1 MNNRALVLLLLVLF
15 SFQTAFCA
23 FKTIDNSESNSSI
36 DSENIKIKP
45 KLSLQTTFA
54 SKHMWRG
61 FPAGTAPTIEP
72 MITFTYGNLNVYAW
86 AAYAINHSYREIDFF
101 VTYDWEY
108 LRLGLF
114 DYYCPQEGSKIVDF
128 TRFKGVETQHLF
140 EAQAVFKGGKNLPF
154 ILTTACFIGGSD
166 VDESGEQLYST
177 YIELAYSF
185 VKWKNTFNLE
195 IGMTPFEGMYASH
208 ASIFN
213 YGFSVSRDINV
224 NDHWSIPSMYK
235 LIYNN
240 ENRDIYF
247 SVGFTIR

>member
-1 MNNRALVLLLLVLF
+1 MNIRVFIIFLFVLSNL
-15 SFQTAFCA
+15 QTAFCA
-23 FKTIDNSESNSSI
+23 FI
-36 DSENIKIKP
+36 DSDKSEDNTSIVSEDIKVTP

-54 SKHMWRG
+54 STHMWRG

-72 MITFTYGNLNVYAW
+72 MITFTYGKLNVYAW

-101 VTYDWEY
+101 VTYDWKY

-114 DYYCPQEGSKIVDF
+114 DYYCPMEGSKIVDF
-128 TRFKGVETQHLF
+128 TRFRGAETQHLF
-140 EAQAVFKGGKNLPF
+140 EAQAIFKGGKNLPLM
-154 ILTTACFIGGSD
+154 LTTACFIGGSD

-177 YIELAYSF
+177 YFEFAYSF

-208 ASIFN
+208 ASVFN
-213 YGFSVSRDINV
+213 YGFSVSRNINV
-224 NDHWSIPSMYK
+224 NDHWSIPSIYK

-240 ENRDIYF
+240 ENRDVYF